1 VRPEHGAGDS
11 CENRLVT
18 TFRALT
24 PSDASELVAI
34 NNDGY
39 PGVPLSSAEELDA
52 LLTLSSVALGIVGDD
67 GSLQGFLIAL
77 DPGVDYDSENYRF
90 FETLYDN
97 HLYIDRVVL
106 ASQLRGRGVGTELY
120 ERVFDLAR
128 SGERSRITCE
138 VNLEP
143 PNPGSLRFHR
153 GLGFLDVDTQ
163 ATKGGSV
170 VVQLLQVPLSEGARN
185 GDS

>member
-1 VRPEHGAGDS
+1 
-11 CENRLVT
+11 VT
-18 TFRALT
+18 FFRTLER
-24 PSDASELVAI
+24 SDANELVAI
-34 NNDGY
+34 NNGGY
-39 PGVPLSSAEELDA
+39 PGVPLATSEELDV
-52 LLTLSSVALGIVGDD
+52 LLSVSSVALGIVGGDE
-67 GSLQGFLIAL
+67 SLQGFLIAL

-90 FETLYDN
+90 FESLYDN

-106 ASQLRGRGVGTELY
+106 SSQLRGQGVGTELY

-128 SGERSRITCE
+128 ARKRDRITCE

-170 VVQLLQVPLSEGARN
+170 VVQLLQVPLSEGERH